1 MKNIKDITISIFAV
15 IGFVAIITGFT
26 TNESNESQ
34 QITYGTPESH
44 VWEIIAIE
52 GGRGMAINKVTG
64 EGKLFVRSTKGALTT
79 GMRSYKEK
87 ELGYG
92 EKE

>member
-1 MKNIKDITISIFAV
+1 MKNIKDITISIFAL

-44 VWEIIAIE
+44 VWEMSELNPATNGYTRIYAL
-52 GGRGMAINKVTG
+52 NKVTG
-64 EGKLFVRSTKGALTT
+64 EVRYFVKNEEIQI
-79 GMRSYKEK
+79 EK
-87 ELGYG
+87 E
-92 EKE
+92 